1 MQGSGSK
8 GFGSVERG
16 GSGRASAGK
25 DHNGET
31 NPDRPQVT
39 FWDFSV
45 ERDEEAA
52 ANAAADGD
60 ADTIPPQVMF
70 IHQVLPRI
78 ALLPPPPRGL
88 RAVHCGLEPH
98 PVPNL
103 LLQAG
108 GSSRDRILFSPPLRT
123 AP

>member
-1 MQGSGSK
+1 MEDSGSK

-78 ALLPPPPRGL
+78 ALQPPPLPAVCVLCTAAWSRTLCQIFCFRQEGPQGTGFCFFPR
-88 RAVHCGLEPH
+88 
-98 PVPNL
+98 
-103 LLQAG
+103 
-108 GSSRDRILFSPPLRT
+108 
-123 AP
+123 